1 MPDVSPQLREMIEA
15 VATALG
21 PDLRQSTAFVGGVT
35 TGLFVTDALAINDV
49 RLTDDVD
56 LIIDVVGFG
65 QWAQFSEDLRSR
77 GFRNS
82 PEDDVICRMRLDGL
96 KVDFMPDDENI
107 LGFTNRW
114 YTLGLATAEDH
125 VLNDELTIRILTP
138 PLFVATKLEAHL
150 GRGGEDWMMSR
161 DLEDI
166 LILLDGRRELRAD
179 VENAPREIQTYIA
192 EQFTALMAHEQ
203 FEIAVDANFRGDRG
217 RNDLTYKRM
226 AEIIALGS

>member
-1 MPDVSPQLREMIEA
+1 MPDVSPQLRAMIEA

-21 PDLRQSTAFVGGVT
+21 PDFRQSTAFVGGVT

-65 QWAQFSEDLRSR
+65 QWAQFSEDLRAR
-77 GFRNS
+77 GFQNS

-114 YTLGLATAEDH
+114 YALGLETAEDH
-125 VLNDELTIRILTP
+125 VLNDDLTIRILTP
-138 PLFVATKLEAHL
+138 PIFVATKLEAHL

-166 LILLDGRRELRAD
+166 LILIDGRRELRAD

-192 EQFTALMAHEQ
+192 EQFTTLMANEQ
-203 FEIAVDANFRGDRG
+203 LELAVDANVRGDRG
-217 RNDLTYKRM
+217 RRDLTYRRM
-226 AEIIALGS
+226 SEIIEIGS